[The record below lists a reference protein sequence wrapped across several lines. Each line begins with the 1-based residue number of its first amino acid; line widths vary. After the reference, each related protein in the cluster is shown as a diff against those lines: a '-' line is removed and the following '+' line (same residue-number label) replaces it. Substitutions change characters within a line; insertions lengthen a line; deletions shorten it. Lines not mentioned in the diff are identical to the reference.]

1 MPVKYVCRHCGYVL
15 WEFNKVGQ
23 DYFGLPSPSE
33 VINAHGGIC
42 PRCKHDLRRPS
53 LKDIK
58 ISIARKR
65 EPSILETIINQRIMG
80 TAQENIIP
88 VSDRLPTL
96 V

>member
-1 MPVKYVCRHCGYVL
+1 M
-15 WEFNKVGQ
+15 
-23 DYFGLPSPSE
+23 
-33 VINAHGGIC
+33 
-42 PRCKHDLRRPS
+42 
-53 LKDIK
+53 KDIK

-88 VSDRLPTL
+88 VSDRLPAL